1 MLVYAVTIF
10 LSAFLLFQVQPLIA
24 KFILPWFGGSAA
36 VWNAALLFFQLLLLA
51 GYFYAHCLI
60 RYLKPKQQFWTHLTL
75 LVVSF
80 SMLPIVPNPRW
91 KPTGGD
97 DPTFRIVFLLAM
109 TIGLPY
115 MLLSAT
121 SPLLQAWF
129 VRARASA
136 VPYRL
141 FALSNFGSMLAL
153 LSYPFYIEPKFALK
167 NQAFSW
173 SVGYVVFAALCL
185 LAAWKSSKAPAL
197 SPSEVDASLPHGSPP
212 TLGRILLWIALAACA
227 STLLLGTT
235 THLTQ
240 NVAPIPLLWVVPL
253 SLYLLSFILAFES
266 DWIYQR
272 WVFLP
277 LLVGALGLYTW
288 GLGQSENNGAIE
300 TMIPALCGALFVA
313 CMFCHGELAR
323 SRPHPRYLTQFYL
336 MVSVGGA
343 VGGLFVALV
352 APRLF
357 KTYLEMP
364 IAVGVCGFLMVVVLW
379 FRQSGDPAPWWFR
392 AVLLAGATAFAVY
405 LGRNEITSRSAYKLI
420 SRDFYG
426 VLSVR
431 EDPPEEETPA
441 VRVLVHGTINHGTEV
456 LLPGGGRIATSYFG
470 TGTGIS
476 RAIRAKGQSGPL
488 RIGILGLGAGVTAA
502 LARKE
507 DTLHYY
513 EINPLVVDIASSRF
527 DFLKDCPAD
536 KKIFLGD
543 GRLVLESMP
552 SENLDVL
559 AMDAF
564 SSDSVPIH
572 LLTREA
578 YQTYLRHLKPD
589 GVLIV
594 NISNRYLDL
603 EPVVGKAAGEIGWH
617 GLIVDDEGTEQP
629 YYTSS
634 TFIVLA
640 HSAKFFEHPYFAG
653 FIGQATLDRPDVRPW
668 TDDYSNIVQILKSEK
683 LKKVFFK

>member
-1 MLVYAVTIF
+1 MLVYAATIF

-75 LVVSF
+75 LAISF
-80 SMLPIVPNPRW
+80 AMLPIVPNPRW
-91 KPTGGD
+91 KPTGAD
-97 DPTFRIVFLLAM
+97 DPTFRIVLLLAS

-115 MLLSAT
+115 MLLSST
-121 SPLLQAWF
+121 SPLLQAWY
-129 VRARASA
+129 VRTKKSV

-153 LSYPFYIEPKFALK
+153 LSYPFFIEPKFALAF
-167 NQAFSW
+167 QAKTW
-173 SVGYVVFAALCL
+173 SMGYVLFAAVCL
-185 LAAWKSSKAPAL
+185 LAAWKSSSIAVEHAESPVEDPGDAAP
-197 SPSEVDASLPHGSPP
+197 PS
-212 TLGRILLWIALAACA
+212 LGRILLWIALAACA

-240 NVAPIPLLWVVPL
+240 NVAPIPLLWVIPL
-253 SLYLLSFILAFES
+253 SIYLLSFILSFES
-266 DWIYQR
+266 DWIYQP
-272 WVFLP
+272 WVFRP
-277 LLVGALGLYTW
+277 LLVAALGLYTW
-288 GLGQSENNGAIE
+288 GLKQSENNGAIE
-300 TMIPALCGALFVA
+300 NTILALCVAMFVC

-364 IAVGVCGFLMVVVLW
+364 IAVGLCGLLLVAVLW
-379 FRQSGDPAPWWFR
+379 LRKNGELTPLWFR
-392 AVLLAGATAFAVY
+392 AVLLAGAAAFVVY
-405 LGRNEITSRSAYKLI
+405 LARNERDARKAYLYI
-420 SRDFYG
+420 ARDFYG

-431 EDPPEEETPA
+431 DDPADNETPP

-456 LLPGGGRIATSYFG
+456 MIPGGGRIATSYFG

-476 RAIRAKGQSGPL
+476 RAIRAKQQAGPI

-513 EINPLVVDIASSRF
+513 EINPMVVDIASTRF
-527 DFLKDCPAD
+527 DFLRDCPAD

-543 GRLVLESMP
+543 GRLVLEKMP

-578 YQTYLRHLKPD
+578 YQTYRQHLKPD
-589 GVLIV
+589 GILII

-603 EPVVGKAAGEIGWH
+603 EPVVGKAAGEMGWH
-617 GLIVDDEGTEQP
+617 GLVVDDEGSEQT

-634 TFIVLA
+634 TFIVL
-640 HSAKFFEHPYFAG
+640 SPTAKFFEHPFFSGYVN
-653 FIGQATLDRPDVRPW
+653 QVTLNRPDVRPW

-683 LKKVFFK
+683 LKRIFFK